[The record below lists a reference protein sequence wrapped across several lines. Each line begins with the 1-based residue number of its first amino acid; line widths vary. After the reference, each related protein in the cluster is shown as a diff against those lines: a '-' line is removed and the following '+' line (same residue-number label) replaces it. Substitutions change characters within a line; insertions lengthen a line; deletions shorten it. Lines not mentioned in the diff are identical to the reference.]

1 MKKNE
6 NVRELPKFA
15 EMKGLIEVL
24 EQTFSYVQNIK
35 EDTAREWRVI
45 GKEKEQA
52 VGLNGE
58 LRWED
63 EAKTIPHYRNE
74 YGEVTLTP
82 EEMTD
87 EQYAKYVACDT
98 ILKALEAM
106 I

>member
-6 NVRELPKFA
+6 NVRALTKFA
-15 EMKGLIEVL
+15 EKKGLIEVL
-24 EQTFSYVQNIK
+24 EQTFSYVQTIK
-35 EDTAREWRVI
+35 DDNAREWRVI

-52 VGLNGE
+52 VDRHGE

-63 EAKTIPHYRNE
+63 DAKTIPYYRDE

-82 EEMTD
+82 EEMSD
-87 EQYAKYVACDT
+87 EQYAKYVACET